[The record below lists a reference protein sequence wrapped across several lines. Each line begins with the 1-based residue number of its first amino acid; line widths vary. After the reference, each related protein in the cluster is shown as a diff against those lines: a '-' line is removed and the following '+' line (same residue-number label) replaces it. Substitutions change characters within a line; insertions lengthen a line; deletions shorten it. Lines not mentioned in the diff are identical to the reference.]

1 MAMID
6 ALDYLKILFDAKDRC
21 QEKLPAVDFAN
32 FPAPGIPEPAIAP
45 SISDVS
51 DTLHE
56 ECQLCL
62 STNCLEDTNAIEL
75 SCKHSFCFECV
86 KGIVEAVSFSSY
98 DLPYNT
104 RT

>member
-32 FPAPGIPEPAIAP
+32 FPAPGTPEPAIAP
-45 SISDVS
+45 SISDVLVS

-62 STNCLEDTNAIEL
+62 STNCLEVL
-75 SCKHSFCFECV
+75 SIIGCSISDP
-86 KGIVEAVSFSSY
+86 GIYLIFHFV
-98 DLPYNT
+98 
-104 RT
+104 RCRHIIG